1 MRVLE
6 QEKTWFRPLWKQIL
20 MRLRQRTADGKRI
33 YGDVE
38 DLEEEIEI
46 IKIEERQAYVEKV
59 LLNTVLGLGEKKLT
73 GIFSEEELKEIYQT
87 YYDTKKLDAFT
98 CW

>member
-1 MRVLE
+1 
-6 QEKTWFRPLWKQIL
+6 